1 VNRRAMF
8 VVTTLLLAWIFQTLF
23 VFLVP
28 SALPSPHWL
37 LLATLA
43 FGLRGRTKLAM
54 TLGFFWGLAAD
65 AYGATAFGTQGW
77 LLMLAGAAAGLS
89 ARELNADKLITQ
101 VTVTVLGTVVVFA
114 GAMVLRA
121 FFSPTVPMAAPGLF
135 HLVIAVVL
143 NACAAPAVFWAQ
155 ALWVDVWRLP
165 AGVDRD

>member
-1 VNRRAMF
+1 MNRNILF
-8 VVTTLLLAWIFQTLF
+8 VVTTLLLVWIFQTLF

-28 SALPSPHWL
+28 SAFPTPHWL

-43 FGLRGRTKLAM
+43 FGLRNSTRLAM

-101 VTVTVLGTVVVFA
+101 ITVAALGTVVLFG
-114 GAMVLRA
+114 GAMVLRG
-121 FFSPTVPMAAPGLF
+121 FFLQTVPMVAPGLG
-135 HLVIAVVL
+135 HLVIGVIL

-155 ALWVDVWRLP
+155 SVWISAWRAP
-165 AGVDRD
+165 VEGDRE